1 MQRGQGL
8 KPVLQ
13 HIYETRARSY
23 RDAVQEFVEG
33 YKEGYVGQPD
43 AQSST
48 QKSDSDDASKPQ
60 NLCEADSVAKLDKA
74 KQDT

>member
-33 YKEGYVGQPD
+33 YKEGYVGQPG
-43 AQSST
+43 AQSSN
-48 QKSDSDDASKPQ
+48 QEANPDDASNRR
-60 NLCEADSVAKLDKA
+60 NLSEAKSTESLNKT
-74 KQDT
+74 KQGT